1 MDQKEELCWQYFLSG
16 CPYCIQYYLHCL
28 ENKQKGLRFL
38 PSESLLLLIKNQDRA
53 GGGKL
58 LFKGKALT

>member
-1 MDQKEELCWQYFLSG
+1 MLGMDQKDNLVPIS
-16 CPYCIQYYLHCL
+16 YYLHCL

-38 PSESLLLLIKNQDRA
+38 ESLLLLIKIAA
-53 GGGKL
+53 GVGKL